1 MGCGEGEHA
10 WANAGEVALC
20 VRCGV
25 WRAPKPAQDAP
36 GSAEGREVAGV
47 RTRRSWTALERRLV
61 CGRTGGDER
70 TFDRWA
76 KGEAVR
82 EINAYRIEKAIEEL
96 KREGKIR

>member
-1 MGCGEGEHA
+1 MMQHGKRGVGCD
-10 WANAGEVALC
+10 
-20 VRCGV
+20 V
-25 WRAPKPAQDAP
+25 WPVLAKDAAQDAP

-47 RTRRSWTALERRLV
+47 RRVWTALERRLV

-82 EINAYRIEKAIEEL
+82 EISAYRIERAIEEL